1 MLNTRRH
8 RGQRGLS
15 IVELLIGLAIGLFIV
30 GGAIKLFVD
39 NLTNNRRLLLETRVN
54 QDLRAAADL
63 IARDLRRAGYWRNAH
78 LGVSSDVTVPPL
90 ANPYVAVSNASA
102 TEAGYSYAKDADNVL
117 DSDEGFGVQRATET
131 VGGVTR
137 GVVQL
142 RLGDA
147 WRTITDPATVDIPA
161 NGLTITS
168 TTRTADLW
176 DACPCLGE
184 LTCTSGQF
192 QNPNPATGATGIHYA
207 GRPRLQIRQFTI
219 VIRGDSVS
227 TPQFSRQIS
236 ETVRVRNDAVQG
248 TCP

>member
-1 MLNTRRH
+1 MLIEHRRQL
-8 RGQRGLS
+8 RRGLS
-15 IVELLIGLAIGLFIV
+15 IVELLVGLAVGLFIV
-30 GGAIKLFVD
+30 GGATKLFVD

-63 IARDLRRAGYWRNAH
+63 IARDLRRGGYWRNAH
-78 LGVSSDVTVPPL
+78 TGISSDPTVPPVT
-90 ANPYVAVSNASA
+90 NPHAAVTNVSA
-102 TEAGYSYAKDADNVL
+102 TQAGYSYARDADNTL
-117 DSDEGFGVQRATET
+117 DSEEGFGVQRATET
-131 VGGVTR
+131 ANGVSR
-137 GVVQL
+137 GVIQL

-147 WRTITDPATVDIPA
+147 WRTVTDPATVDIPT
-161 NGLTITS
+161 NGLDITL

-192 QNPNPATGATGIHYA
+192 QDPNPATGATGVYFA
-207 GRPRLQIRQFTI
+207 TRPRLQIRQFTI
-219 VIRGDSVS
+219 VITGNSVS